1 MLRVQPN
8 EKKTI
13 IMFANQFY
21 CFFSI
26 IITILIIFI
35 IIIRLKERGNLGLE
49 HRDGRKNK
57 SIGDQPSSRED
68 RGNPTPTPHGVMT
81 DDLSPEKQ

>member
-21 CFFSI
+21 CFLALLLLS
-26 IITILIIFI
+26 L
-35 IIIRLKERGNLGLE
+35 LYLL
-49 HRDGRKNK
+49 
-57 SIGDQPSSRED
+57 SS
-68 RGNPTPTPHGVMT
+68 
-81 DDLSPEKQ
+81 

>member
-1 MLRVQPN
+1 M
-8 EKKTI
+8 
-13 IMFANQFY
+13 
-21 CFFSI
+21 FFSI

-68 RGNPTPTPHGVMT
+68 RGNPTPTPHGR
-81 DDLSPEKQ
+81 PESREAVNIRDGTSETAEPVVQRKL